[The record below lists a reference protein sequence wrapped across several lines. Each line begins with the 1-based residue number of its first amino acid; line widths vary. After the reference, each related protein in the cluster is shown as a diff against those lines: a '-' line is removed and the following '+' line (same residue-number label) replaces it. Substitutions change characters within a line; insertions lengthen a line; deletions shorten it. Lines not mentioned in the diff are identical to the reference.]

1 MLKLSFIPAIC
12 KAADHVTETIYIL
25 CFRKKQTGDSKLGKD
40 HVVAMPFD
48 YDNMSLMSYNSIRDC
63 TPSATPKTAPTV
75 QCYPGQLPQSA
86 YENLQVGEQMLRP
99 ARVCRVQRKSV
110 EWDLLVL
117 GFKFINDLIY
127 GVQVI
132 MPLF

>member
-1 MLKLSFIPAIC
+1 M
-12 KAADHVTETIYIL
+12 TEAIYIL
-25 CFRKKQTGDSKLGKD
+25 CFRKNQTGDSKLGKD

-63 TPSATPKTAPTV
+63 TPSATPKTAPTA

-86 YENLQVGEQMLRP
+86 YENLQVHVLGVTFVLLW
-99 ARVCRVQRKSV
+99 RVQRKSV

-117 GFKFINDLIY
+117 GFKFIINLIY

>member
-1 MLKLSFIPAIC
+1 
-12 KAADHVTETIYIL
+12 
-25 CFRKKQTGDSKLGKD
+25 
-40 HVVAMPFD
+40 MPFD

-75 QCYPGQLPQSA
+75 QCYTGQLPQSA
-86 YENLQVGEQMLRP
+86 YENLQVHVLGATFVLL
-99 ARVCRVQRKSV
+99 CRVQRKSV

-117 GFKFINDLIY
+117 GFKFIINLIY

>member
-1 MLKLSFIPAIC
+1 M
-12 KAADHVTETIYIL
+12 TETIYIL
-25 CFRKKQTGDSKLGKD
+25 CFREKQTGDSKLGKD
-40 HVVAMPFD
+40 HLVAMPFD

-86 YENLQVGEQMLRP
+86 YENLQVHVLS
-99 ARVCRVQRKSV
+99 VTFVLLCRVQRKSV

-117 GFKFINDLIY
+117 GFKFIINLSY
-127 GVQVI
+127 GVEVI
-132 MPLF
+132 MRLS

>member
-1 MLKLSFIPAIC
+1 MYKKNAVGIGLFSHVKTLFYSKQFIIC

-25 CFRKKQTGDSKLGKD
+25 CFREKQTGDSKLGKD
-40 HVVAMPFD
+40 HLVAMPFD

-86 YENLQVGEQMLRP
+86 YENLQVHVLGVTFVLL
-99 ARVCRVQRKSV
+99 CRV
-110 EWDLLVL
+110 
-117 GFKFINDLIY
+117 
-127 GVQVI
+127 
-132 MPLF
+132 

>member
-1 MLKLSFIPAIC
+1 M
-12 KAADHVTETIYIL
+12 TETIYIL
-25 CFRKKQTGDSKLGKD
+25 CFRKNQTGDSKLGKD
-40 HVVAMPFD
+40 YLVAMPFD

-63 TPSATPKTAPTV
+63 TLSATPKTAPTV
-75 QCYPGQLPQSA
+75 QCYTGQLPQSA
-86 YENLQVGEQMLRP
+86 YENLQVHVLGATFVLL
-99 ARVCRVQRKSV
+99 CRVQRKSV

-117 GFKFINDLIY
+117 GFKFIINLIY